1 MPNTADNVYGL
12 TTLCPIRNDSTDNQS
27 YVSVI
32 RHRLHELPLNE
43 GSFMAKVPNTYLCR
57 LLVLDDVFYQGKP
70 AALDRL
76 ASKYLIFNSN
86 FYGDRDPYLRGMW
99 DVASDTI
106 REIWEFCVG
115 FDQVKDA
122 SSFVDYIKKCQ
133 VKTTF
138 LFNGSTDDELA
149 EQLKSLYLKQEF
161 SEFAF
166 QSSQKDPAALQKAF
180 SEFVARV
187 QPDNLAGPTWMA
199 GAARLEDV
207 VVNND

>member
-1 MPNTADNVYGL
+1 MPNTARNVYGL
-12 TTLCPIRNDSTDNQS
+12 TTLCPIENDSAENQS
-27 YVSVI
+27 YGALI

-43 GSFMAKVPNTYLCR
+43 RSFMASVPNTYLCR
-57 LLVLDDVFYQGKP
+57 LFVLDDVFYQGKP

-86 FYGDRDPYLRGMW
+86 FHGDRDTYLRGMW
-99 DVASDTI
+99 DAASETI
-106 REIWEFCVG
+106 REVWEFCVG
-115 FDQVKDA
+115 FDQVTDA
-122 SSFVDYIKKCQ
+122 SSFVEYIKKCQ

-161 SEFAF
+161 SKFAF
-166 QSSQKDPAALQKAF
+166 HNAGKSPAALQKAF

-187 QPDNLAGPTWMA
+187 RPDNLAGPTWRP
-199 GAARLEDV
+199 GAARLDDV
-207 VVNND
+207 VVNHD